1 MKPESQQ
8 CLPSDASEN
17 GIGSSRRDFIK
28 SALVISAAGLAT
40 CLPLRS
46 FADSVPR
53 GSDPT
58 RDFISVSQGI
68 TEHKHINPQ
77 LAARF
82 LTAFDKRDAQFASKI
97 SQLARLRQP
106 SDSAVSFKQKAVAAG
121 LGDFL
126 QEILT
131 AWYTGTIGSD
141 YKGTLVAYKNAL
153 MYATVSDGLVV
164 PTYCGNGPLWWTEPV
179 PDPLDPE
186 LINSL

>member
-1 MKPESQQ
+1 MTPDFEQ
-8 CLPSDASEN
+8 LPKEATEN

-28 SALVISAAGLAT
+28 SALVITASGLAAS
-40 CLPLRS
+40 LPLRS
-46 FADSVPR
+46 FADSVAR
-53 GSDPT
+53 GSDPI

-82 LTAFDKRDAQFASKI
+82 LTAFDQRDPQFSSKI
-97 SQLARLRQP
+97 TRLAQLRQP
-106 SDSAVSFKQKAVAAG
+106 ADSAVSFKQKAVAAG

-126 QEILT
+126 QDILT
-131 AWYTGTIGSD
+131 AWYTGTIGND
-141 YKGTLVAYKNAL
+141 YKGTLVAYKDAL

-186 LINSL
+186 LMNNL